1 MKENYKGIVLFVLLI
16 TFATMFIFYNKID
29 PEVVFT
35 VHDKKIESIATKAR
49 EIKDESSATSKEIN
63 LLNHEPI
70 EIYIHID
77 GEVQMPGVYKIEEG
91 KIIDDLIKMAGG
103 LTDNADLTTINLAE
117 KISPNTKIFIPKKEE
132 NLAIEANH
140 MFEGNIAS
148 EDSRININTA
158 TVAEF
163 DALPGIGEVRANAI
177 IAYRQEFGSFNDIQE
192 LTNISGIGDATLDK
206 IKDFIKIK

>member
-1 MKENYKGIVLFVLLI
+1 MKENYKGIVLFLLLI

-35 VHDKKIESIATKAR
+35 EHDKKIESIATKVR
-49 EIKDESSATSKEIN
+49 EIKDESSATSEEIN

-77 GEVQMPGVYKIEEG
+77 GEVQMPDVYKIEEG

-117 KISPNTKIFIPKKEE
+117 KISPNTKIFIPKKGE
-132 NLAIEANH
+132 NLAVEANH
-140 MFEGNIAS
+140 MFEENIDS
-148 EDSRININTA
+148 KDSRININTA

-163 DALPGIGEVRANAI
+163 DSLPGIGAVRASAI

-192 LTNISGIGDATLDK
+192 LTNISGIGDATLSN
-206 IKDFIKIK
+206 IKDLIKIK